1 MKCKN
6 CGNEV
11 TQGSKFCG
19 KCGTKIENETTDST
33 PGKKGRK
40 KVIAI
45 FCSLV
50 LIGVAAVIGGQ
61 IVSTHIKASNSVQGS
76 ETVEKKYYDEN
87 GNTVKVTEEDG
98 KGNIVKETTYDTYGN
113 VIDVYQY
120 EYVYDKKGNKKECI
134 RYDEDGIKDVNTNT
148 LRTEIYIKT
157 HGTVR
162 TEH

>member
-33 PGKKGRK
+33 PGKKGKK

-45 FCSLV
+45 SCSLA

-76 ETVEKKYYDEN
+76 ETVEKYF
-87 GNTVKVTEEDG
+87 
-98 KGNIVKETTYDTYGN
+98 
-113 VIDVYQY
+113 
-120 EYVYDKKGNKKECI
+120 
-134 RYDEDGIKDVNTNT
+134 
-148 LRTEIYIKT
+148 
-157 HGTVR
+157 
-162 TEH
+162 

>member
-50 LIGVAAVIGGQ
+50 LIGVAAVKW
-61 IVSTHIKASNSVQGS
+61 STVYSSV
-76 ETVEKKYYDEN
+76 
-87 GNTVKVTEEDG
+87 
-98 KGNIVKETTYDTYGN
+98 
-113 VIDVYQY
+113 
-120 EYVYDKKGNKKECI
+120 
-134 RYDEDGIKDVNTNT
+134 
-148 LRTEIYIKT
+148 
-157 HGTVR
+157 
-162 TEH
+162 